1 MRRMITEKD
10 VEKLDSIK
18 PSEIEKLGKITE
30 ADIESV
36 QATQSPKNAKANQV
50 LTADGNG
57 KAVYKAPSSGPS
69 IHTDFYKSFS
79 ATGFQ
84 TDSYGNKYIAK
95 DGTANGKIIAV
106 WIRNDLKA
114 GDVYIPIADYV
125 VMPWTN
131 GVGTDQLRIYLPDET
146 INKYSLS
153 ETTKFSGTFAYAYV
167 K

>member
-10 VEKLDSIK
+10 VEKLD
-18 PSEIEKLGKITE
+18 KITN

-36 QATQSPKNAKANQV
+36 QATQSPKNAKAGYV
-50 LTADGNG
+50 LTAVSGG
-57 KAVYKAPSSGPS
+57 KAQYKAPASSGPS
-69 IHTDFYKSFS
+69 IHTDLYNPFS
-79 ATGFQ
+79 TTGFQ
-84 TDSYGNKYIAK
+84 TDNQGNKYIAK
-95 DGTANGKIIAV
+95 KGTNDGTIIAV
-106 WIRNDLKA
+106 WLRDQLKA

-131 GVGTDQLRIYLPDET
+131 GVGADQMRIYLPDET

-153 ETTKFSGTFAYAYV
+153 ETTQFSCTFEYAYV